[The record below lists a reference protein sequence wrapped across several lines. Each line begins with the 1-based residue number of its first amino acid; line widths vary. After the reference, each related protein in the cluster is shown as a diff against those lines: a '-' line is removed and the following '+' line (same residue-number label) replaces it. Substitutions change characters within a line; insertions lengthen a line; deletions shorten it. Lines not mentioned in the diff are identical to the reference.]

1 MPTESRV
8 SKYLTARSIWVW
20 LPPCVFLILA
30 GVVLVTG
37 LNKDLF
43 FLINQT
49 SQITGDMFW
58 AFLTFLSDGLVV
70 FVILFP
76 LIYRKPRLIWTVL
89 VAAVL
94 LTLFGQAVKHISR
107 IPRPPRVLSSESF
120 HLIGPDWGYNSFPS
134 GHASM
139 IFSLAG
145 VFSLTVKRNWLRLL
159 LIGLASVI
167 AAARIVVGVHWPV
180 DVLAGAA
187 LGWFSI
193 WIGLEISER
202 TAWAWKGI
210 GQKILGAVFL
220 VLCVAL
226 FFADHTG
233 YEDIMGFQRTIA
245 VLSLVIG
252 GHEYAR
258 VYGWKGLF
266 VKAPPTSVND

>member
-1 MPTESRV
+1 MDVVRDV
-8 SKYLTARSIWVW
+8 GFKKKNWVW

-43 FLINQT
+43 FLINQA

-94 LTLFGQAVKHISR
+94 LTLFGQAVKHISQ
-107 IPRPPRVLSSESF
+107 IPRPPRVLPSESF

-159 LIGLASVI
+159 FIGLASVI

-258 VYGWKGLF
+258 VYGWKGLLF
-266 VKAPPTSVND
+266 KAPPTSVND